1 MAAVITAKQVQ
12 ALRERTGVGMM
23 KCKEAL
29 IATDGDME
37 KAIDMLREKG
47 LAAAEKK
54 ASRIAAEGV
63 IAQYNA
69 NGIAVLVEVNA
80 ETDFVAK
87 NPLFKEFAENIAKVV
102 HANNPADVEAL
113 LNMKYADTDMTVE
126 DARKEKV
133 LVIGENIQI
142 RRFERIEGNV
152 FNYNHGDGRIG
163 VIVNFA
169 ADEAALNNPEFAAVA
184 KNVCLQIAAMNPAYQ
199 SKEDVPAEVINKEKE
214 ILLAQIKNDPKNANK
229 PEAILEKMIGGK
241 INKYYTENCLLQ
253 QELFIDESVTIEK
266 HIATLGKDVKLV
278 NFVRMERGEGIQ
290 KREDNFAEEVAN
302 MAK

>member
-1 MAAVITAKQVQ
+1 MAAVISAKQVQ

-37 KAIDMLREKG
+37 KAVDMLREKG

-69 NGIAVLVEVNA
+69 DGVAVLVEVNA

-87 NPLFKEFAENIAKVV
+87 NPQFKEFAENIAKVV

-113 LNMKYADTDMTVE
+113 LNMKYLDSDVTVE

-142 RRFERIEGNV
+142 RRFVRIEGHV
-152 FNYNHGDGRIG
+152 FNYNHGDGKIG
-163 VIVNFA
+163 VLVNFD
-169 ADEAALNNPEFAAVA
+169 ADDAALANPEFATVA

-199 SKEDVPAEVINKEKE
+199 SKENVPAEIINKEKE

-253 QELFIDESVTIEK
+253 QELFLDESFTIEK
-266 HIATLGKDVKLV
+266 YIATMGKDVKLV
-278 NFVRMERGEGIQ
+278 NFVRMERGEGIE
-290 KREDNFAEEVAN
+290 KRVDNFAEEVAN
-302 MAK
+302 MTK